1 MCRNSI
7 RGVSMITAIFLIL
20 VIAVLGA
27 YIASVAT
34 TQHTSETLDIQ
45 GAKAYQAAYA
55 GIQWGAFQA
64 LQTGTPCPGSTSFA
78 LAGALAGFSVTV
90 LCTDTTPGGYTEN
103 MVTRHIYRI
112 TSTGCSPPAVGTSC
126 PGVQGGYYVERQ
138 LEATLDR

>member
-1 MCRNSI
+1 MCRNGM

-34 TQHTSETLDIQ
+34 TQHTSETLDLQ

-55 GIQWGAFQA
+55 GIQWGAFQTLRNTA
-64 LQTGTPCPGSTSFA
+64 CAASTSFA
-78 LAGALAGFSVTV
+78 LSGALSGFSVTV
-90 LCTDTTPGGYTEN
+90 QCTDTTLPSGYTEN

-138 LEATLDR
+138 IEATLDR

>member
-1 MCRNSI
+1 MSRKRA

-34 TQHTSETLDIQ
+34 TQHTAETLDLQ

-55 GIQWGAFQA
+55 GIQWGVYQA
-64 LQTGTPCPGSTSFA
+64 LRNGSCPVASTSFA
-78 LAGALAGFSVTV
+78 LTGALGAFAVTV
-90 LCTDTTPGGYTEN
+90 LCTNTTPGGYSEN
-103 MVTRHIYRI
+103 GVTKNIYRI
-112 TSTGCSPPAVGTSC
+112 TSTGCSPPSGTSC

-138 LEATLDR
+138 LEVTLDN